1 MKYILSLI
9 LLALPL
15 ISIGQTKIDFGVGNY
30 KRIGVYDTWEESPFR
45 TGRLKG
51 RTKVMKNPFTHPAV
65 SEKVLAVQCSRH
77 GSNTF
82 GVRVDLEQPF
92 AISPQTQ
99 YVHVMLHKPVPGR
112 VMLIGLG
119 KRTERAGQSPEA
131 EQCWVYSSRTVL
143 PNTWND
149 AVFPVRGSEGVEIHS
164 LVIVPQCESPHTRT
178 EDFAAYIGD
187 ILIDD
192 TFTPRLEAETANGF
206 GDSQEALDG
215 KCLVSS
221 NSRNGDVVAT
231 DGQPLNR
238 LEVPF
243 KKKYKVKAVPSRG
256 FRCAGLIVK
265 RADKPGS
272 EARLISAESQQ
283 QEEFTLPAQL
293 MQGDI
298 MIEGLFV
305 ELP

>member
-1 MKYILSLI
+1 MKQILSI
-9 LLALPL
+9 LLLLLPL
-15 ISIGQTKIDFGVGNY
+15 IGFGQTRIDFGAGNY
-30 KRIGVYDTWEESPFR
+30 KRIGVYDTWEQSPFR
-45 TGRLKG
+45 TGQLKG
-51 RTKVMKNPFTHPAV
+51 RTAVMKNPFAHPSV
-65 SEKVLAVQCSRH
+65 PKKVLAVQCSRH

-82 GVRVDLEQPF
+82 GVRVDLKTPF
-92 AISPQTQ
+92 AISPEPQ
-99 YVHVMLHKPVPGR
+99 YVHVLLHKPVPGR

-131 EQCWVYSSRTVL
+131 EQCWVYSSKTVL

-187 ILIDD
+187 IIIDD
-192 TFTPRLEAETANGF
+192 TFTPRLEAETANGP
-206 GDSQEALDG
+206 GGSQEALDD
-215 KCLVSS
+215 KCLLSS

-243 KKKYKVKAVPSRG
+243 KEKYKVKAVPSRG

-265 RADKPGS
+265 RTDKPGS
-272 EARLISAESQQ
+272 ESRLISSENLN
-283 QEEFTLPAQL
+283 QEIFELPANL
-293 MQGDI
+293 MQGDV

>member
-1 MKYILSLI
+1 MKIKLI
-9 LLALPL
+9 TLLLALPL
-15 ISIGQTKIDFGVGNY
+15 MGIAQTKIDFGTGNY

-51 RTKVMKNPFTHPAV
+51 RTKVMKNPFAHTAV
-65 SEKVLAVQCSRH
+65 PEKVLAVQCSRH

-92 AISPQTQ
+92 AISPKTQ

-131 EQCWVYSSRTVL
+131 EQFWVYSTQ
-143 PNTWND
+143 PCQPAQWND

-164 LVIVPQCESPHTRT
+164 LVVVPQCESPHNRT
-178 EDFAAYIGD
+178 EDFAAYVGD
-187 ILIDD
+187 ILIDNAPE
-192 TFTPRLEAETANGF
+192 PRVKTETAGS
-206 GDSQEALDG
+206 GDSQNALDG
-215 KCLVSS
+215 KCLLSS
-221 NSRNGDVVAT
+221 NSRNGDVLTT
-231 DGQPLNR
+231 DGKPLNR
-238 LEVPF
+238 VEVPVGQ
-243 KKKYKVKAVPSRG
+243 KYKVKAVPSRG
-256 FRCAGLIVK
+256 FGCAGLMVK
-265 RADKPGS
+265 RTDMPGS
-272 EARLISAESQQ
+272 ESRLISSENLN
-283 QEEFTLPAQL
+283 QEIFELPATL
-293 MQGDI
+293 MHGDV